1 MSWQGNNRVAIPPE
15 LNFTLK
21 TESDFNNQP
30 HDWSR
35 NEIQSQLPTDILLIT
50 ANIHESS
57 ACYSYMKPVRRGYCK
72 KLRRCVYFGQ
82 FGDNDYQNV
91 KVALMKCELG
101 YNEDPLAVKNA
112 AEILKPKIV
121 LFVGTCASKEP
132 EKVKLGDVVISAKL
146 GTCDREVKPDGTV
159 DYRGAKVSETVAPL
173 TLSAAD
179 GWKPPLKD
187 LNSLNVEVYRDA
199 VMLSGS
205 DDKHKRQQDLVD
217 YCRDASGLEMK
228 SAGK

>member
-1 MSWQGNNRVAIPPE
+1 MLGTDFHNQHEVHPLENDTASQYQSHFIERDSLFIIMSWQGNNRVATPPE

-30 HDWSR
+30 HDWPR

-57 ACYSYMKPVRRGYCK
+57 ACYSYMKPVRQWYCK

-82 FGDNDYQNV
+82 FGDNDDQNV

-101 YNEDPLAVKNA
+101 YNEGKLAMKNA
-112 AEILKPKIV
+112 AEILKPKIA

-132 EKVKLGDVVISAKL
+132 EKVK
-146 GTCDREVKPDGTV
+146 
-159 DYRGAKVSETVAPL
+159 Y
-173 TLSAAD
+173 
-179 GWKPPLKD
+179 
-187 LNSLNVEVYRDA
+187 
-199 VMLSGS
+199 
-205 DDKHKRQQDLVD
+205 
-217 YCRDASGLEMK
+217 
-228 SAGK
+228 